1 MLAAPRNPNAVYFDA
16 AFRFPMRDTSAPVG
30 RGYGSS
36 HNSLVVLPT
45 LGVARLAM
53 PTGSE
58 ARTQRLAAGQL
69 AQVDIDRMK
78 SDKNGESSNLG
89 TLTC

>member
-1 MLAAPRNPNAVYFDA
+1 MLAASRNLNAVYFDA

-45 LGVARLAM
+45 LGVAQLAM

-69 AQVDIDRMK
+69 AQVDEDRMRATTMVRAVIWV
-78 SDKNGESSNLG
+78 L
-89 TLTC
+89 

>member
-1 MLAAPRNPNAVYFDA
+1 MLAASSRNLNAVYFDA
-16 AFRFPMRDTSAPVG
+16 ASRFPMRGTSAPVG
-30 RGYGSS
+30 RGYDGS
-36 HNSLVVLPT
+36 HNFLVVLPT

-69 AQVDIDRMK
+69 AQVDVDRMRATTTARA
-78 SDKNGESSNLG
+78 G
-89 TLTC
+89 TRAP